1 MKKAI
6 ITILILTFIGS
17 YGTFKVIKLSDD
29 SAFLYDIKYY
39 NVFIPYKK
47 EISIFSQEEAFID
60 SAIIG
65 FTNQDIGRIRPIVL
79 LGTLIAF
86 LLSLYPAFRIYKKEN
101 VKNDKNWVLSC
112 RWCWIPYQ

>member
-39 NVFIPYKK
+39 NLFIPNKK
-47 EISIFSQEEAFID
+47 EINIYSQDEAFID
-60 SAIIG
+60 SAIVG
-65 FTNQDIGRIRPIVL
+65 FTNQDVRRIRPIVL
-79 LGTLIAF
+79 LGALIAF
-86 LLSLYPAFRIYKKEN
+86 VLSLYPAFIIYKKEK
-101 VKNDKNWVLSC
+101 VKNDKN
-112 RWCWIPYQ
+112 